1 MPSIETDQ
9 KKLFAT
15 LLSSEKRFELLVTS
29 ISDYAI
35 YLLDPTGTIV
45 SWNNGAQRFKG
56 YTQDEIL
63 GKHFSCFFTPEDL
76 SNKLPWH
83 ILEQAAEVGRFEA
96 QGWRVRKDGS
106 RFWAN
111 VVVDAIYDENKE
123 LIGYAKVTRDI
134 TEQKKAQDKL
144 FESEERFR
152 YLVQGVTDYAIYML
166 SPTGIVSNWNLG
178 AERIKGYSADD
189 IIGKHFSLF
198 LTPEDIAAG
207 LPERS
212 LSIART
218 EGRYEHEG
226 WRVRKD
232 GSRFRANVIIDAIH
246 NDAKELI
253 GFAKITRDITEK
265 YNAETALAKANA
277 ALFQSQKMD
286 AIGKLTGGVAH
297 DFNNL
302 LSVISSSLEVFSLS
316 PIDARQVKMVE
327 SMKRAIARGATLTQ
341 QLLSF
346 ARQQPLKSEP
356 HDINK
361 LIHGFEP
368 MLANACN
375 SSIELI
381 TDLSIDISTVKID
394 ASRFEAALLNLMVNA
409 RDALPQGGFIKLKT
423 EKVKLAKHEV
433 GYLNEGLYVK
443 VSVQDNGTG
452 IASNVLPHILEPF
465 FTTKEIGKGTGLG
478 LSQVYGFIMQSDGD
492 IIIDTQVGKGTVI
505 SLYFPIAKNS
515 KNAEDTVYQEDLKAL
530 IVDDE
535 PDLLFAS
542 AELFRSMG
550 YSVLTASSA
559 EEAMEKLWQSEAI
572 NVLFTDILMPG
583 GMNGID
589 LAHEVRQYDPHV
601 KIILA
606 SGYPFPALTKEHG
619 NLDDFSFINK
629 PYRLADIAQCL
640 RSSDPKKQTDI
651 P

>member
-1 MPSIETDQ
+1 MMSPTEANQNKPFSS
-9 KKLFAT
+9 

-35 YLLDPTGTIV
+35 YLLDPNGTIV
-45 SWNNGAQRFKG
+45 SWNAGAQRFKG
-56 YTQDEIL
+56 YTEDEVL
-63 GKHFSCFFTPEDL
+63 GKHFSIFFTPEDL
-76 SNKLPWH
+76 SKKLPWN
-83 ILEQAAEVGRFEA
+83 ILKQAAKNGQFES
-96 QGWRVRKDGS
+96 QGWRVRKDGTQ
-106 RFWAN
+106 FWAN
-111 VVVDAIYDENKE
+111 IVVDAIYDEHNV

-166 SPTGIVSNWNLG
+166 TPTGIVSNWNLG

-189 IIGKHFSLF
+189 IVGKHFSLF

-207 LPERS
+207 LPEQS
-212 LSIART
+212 LQIAKA
-218 EGRYEHEG
+218 EGRYEREG

-232 GSRFRANVIIDAIH
+232 GSRFRAHVIIDAIH

-265 YNAETALAKANA
+265 YKAEEALARANA
-277 ALFQSQKMD
+277 ALYQSQKMD
-286 AIGKLTGGVAH
+286 AIGKLTGGIAH

-302 LSVISSSLEVFSLS
+302 LSVISSSLEVFGLS
-316 PIDARQVKMVE
+316 PIDARQIKMVE

-346 ARQQPLKSEP
+346 ARQQPLKSELN
-356 HDINK
+356 DINK
-361 LIHGFEP
+361 LIYGFEP
-368 MLANACN
+368 MLEKAC
-375 SSIELI
+375 SSSVKLL
-381 TDLSIDISTVKID
+381 TDLSIDISTVKVD
-394 ASRFEAALLNLMVNA
+394 ASGFEAALLNLIVNA
-409 RDALPQGGFIKLKT
+409 KDALPQGGVIKLKT
-423 EKVKLAKHEV
+423 EKVKLV
-433 GYLNEGLYVK
+433 DNEIGSLIAGSYVK

-452 IASNVLPHILEPF
+452 IATNVLPHILEPF

-478 LSQVYGFIMQSDGD
+478 LSQVYGFIKQSDGD
-492 IIIDTQVGKGTVI
+492 IFIDTQVGKGTAV
-505 SLYFPIAKNS
+505 SLYFPIMKNS
-515 KNAEDTVYQEDLKAL
+515 QSADYIPYQQELKAL

-535 PDLLFAS
+535 PDLLNAS
-542 AELFRSMG
+542 AELFKSMG

-559 EEAMEKLWQSEAI
+559 EEAMEKLWHTEAI

-583 GMNGID
+583 GMNGIE
-589 LAHEVRQYDPHV
+589 LAHEVRQFDPNI

-606 SGYPFPALTKEHG
+606 SGYPLPALADEHG
-619 NLDDFSFINK
+619 DFDDFNFINK

-640 RSSDPKKQTDI
+640 RSADVVKAI
-651 P
+651 